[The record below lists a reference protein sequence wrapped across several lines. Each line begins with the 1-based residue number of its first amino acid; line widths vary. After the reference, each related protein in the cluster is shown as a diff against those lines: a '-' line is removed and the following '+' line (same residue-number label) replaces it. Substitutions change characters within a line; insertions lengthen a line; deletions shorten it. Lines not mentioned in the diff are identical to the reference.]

1 MADEATV
8 TTSLQFAKGSV
19 DLTLSDVA
27 STFDVTGTR
36 YVRGVQDV
44 GHAAEEALDMGDITD
59 PGWCYMRNL
68 DDTNYVEVFG
78 ATGETALIRINAG
91 EHVCFR
97 LVATAPTVQ
106 ASSSG
111 AAAVDLEYMIVQT

>member
-8 TTSLQFAKGSV
+8 TTSLNFAKGSV

-36 YVRGVQDV
+36 YVRGVQEV
-44 GHAAEEALDMGDITD
+44 GTSEEALDMGDLTD

-68 DDTNYVEVFG
+68 DTSNYVEVYA
-78 ATGETALIRINAG
+78 ATAETAFIRINAG

-97 LVATAPTVQ
+97 
-106 ASSSG
+106 
-111 AAAVDLEYMIVQT
+111 

>member
-36 YVRGVQDV
+36 YIRGVQDV
-44 GHAAEEALDMGDITD
+44 GFAAPEALDMGDLTD

-68 DDTNYVEVFG
+68 DTSNFVTVYA
-78 ATGETALIRINAG
+78 ATGETAFMQLNAG
-91 EHVCFR
+91 EHACFR
-97 LVATAPTVQ
+97 MVATAPFVQ
-106 ASSSG
+106 ADTG
-111 AAAVDLEYMIVQT
+111 AIDLEYMIVQT

>member
-1 MADEATV
+1 MANEATV

-19 DLTLSDVA
+19 NLTLSDAA

-44 GHAAEEALDMGDITD
+44 GTVEEALDMGDLTD

-68 DDTNYVEVFG
+68 DTSNFVLVY
-78 ATGETALIRINAG
+78 AANGETNFMKLKAG
-91 EHVCFR
+91 EHACFR
-97 LVATAPTVQ
+97 LVATAPSVKADT
-106 ASSSG
+106 AN
-111 AAAVDLEYMIVQT
+111 VDLEYMIVQD